1 MRRKYISLLLIM
13 GIVLILSLVGC
24 KSKKIDENTENG
36 IEEVNDE
43 SSTPIEED
51 KEKIIND
58 FRNIVKSDNEPYT
71 IVKFIDENIEKV
83 EKEEAVEMIRDLE
96 EVQEEYLTKY
106 TDQLFMEDYQM
117 ELLRVSQ
124 VTESREEDE
133 NDIQHMLFFDTT
145 KTDQINNGN
154 LKELIDKII
163 KGKYKLI
170 NMEGAFY
177 PIIDYEELKAYNKY
191 FSDEMK
197 DYLDIKSMDSNMPTI
212 LDAEFLISFDE
223 LSERLITVENYIVKY
238 PEGLK
243 YEEVLRLYG
252 AYLRL
257 YLEGSDNTPI
267 YDFETNK
274 IRDDVLSSYKKT
286 GNIKDTVTSKI
297 VNKYINIIEEN
308 QNLIDNQVFSKITEL
323 HNEAIGILEESK

>member
-1 MRRKYISLLLIM
+1 M
-13 GIVLILSLVGC
+13 
-24 KSKKIDENTENG
+24 SKNT
-36 IEEVNDE
+36 
-43 SSTPIEED
+43 
-51 KEKIIND
+51 
-58 FRNIVKSDNEPYT
+58 
-71 IVKFIDENIEKV
+71 
-83 EKEEAVEMIRDLE
+83 
-96 EVQEEYLTKY
+96 TKY
-106 TDQLFMEDYQM
+106 TDPPFIEYHQM
-117 ELLRVSQ
+117 SYYVSQ